1 MSDNCCSPK
10 SNREDAK
17 NNNFINKSFSKNF
30 NETKF
35 ENIDG
40 GWFLMGSEESYA
52 FPGDGEGHVR

>member
-40 GWFLMGSEESYA
+40 GWFLMGLRKVMLSQEMVK
-52 FPGDGEGHVR
+52 GL